1 MAVVGSLRLLTSRT
15 VADHPPV
22 VVAIDATAPE
32 EDDLAIPSDVKTVFL
47 GGLFALAVLAGCYV
61 AAEIALPIVLAF
73 VLSLVLQPT
82 MRQLERLYLPRGI
95 AALLIIVMLFGTL
108 AGLGTALSGPAA
120 SWAQEL
126 PPAYPNCG
134 NA

>member
-1 MAVVGSLRLLTSRT
+1 MAVVRSLRLLTSRM

-22 VVAIDATAPE
+22 VVAIDATALD

-73 VLSLVLQPT
+73 VLSLVL
-82 MRQLERLYLPRGI
+82 
-95 AALLIIVMLFGTL
+95 
-108 AGLGTALSGPAA
+108 
-120 SWAQEL
+120 
-126 PPAYPNCG
+126 
-134 NA
+134 